1 MQTDVKG
8 FPFQAVLFKTVTYF
22 HKFYINSKFYT
33 ELFLGYGNNIIN
45 FTNPF
50 YTGKSGSWKEKFS
63 PELNRR
69 ADKWIQENLKH
80 TDLRFPQYDTA

>member
-1 MQTDVKG
+1 MNLSI
-8 FPFQAVLFKTVTYF
+8 A
-22 HKFYINSKFYT
+22 
-33 ELFLGYGNNIIN
+33 N

-50 YTGKSGSWKEKFS
+50 NTGKSGNWKEEFS